1 MNTSMLL
8 GRVAGVPVRAH
19 WSMALI
25 AALFSVT
32 LTPEYGAVTALFVVF
47 ALFASILAHEIG
59 HAVVARRF
67 GVNTESID
75 LWALGGVARLDR
87 ESPTPR
93 ADGLIAVAGPATSLA
108 IGLIAGGV
116 GIVLQV
122 PVVFYIGFLNIALS
136 VFNMLPG
143 APLDGGRVIRAWRWS
158 RTGNRYRATRDA
170 AQAGRVLG
178 WVLGIVGIALVLYGQ
193 PGFFVGLVGMF
204 VALNARAEL
213 AVSYVGEHLDGMRVG
228 DLTWYGVAHAGSDM
242 DVDSMLWQRQRLG
255 RAGAVA
261 VDADDN
267 GTLDGIVLEDQ
278 LWALPDHERSLTML
292 TSMIVPFEQ
301 TARASA
307 GDDLISVMGR
317 INPIRPIVTVW
328 EGENLV
334 GIIPPDVLKS
344 QLQEAQQAAM
354 GLS

>member
-8 GRVAGVPVRAH
+8 GRIAGVPVRAH

-32 LTPEYGAVTALFVVF
+32 LTPEYGAVTASFVVF

-143 APLDGGRVIRAWRWS
+143 PRSTAAGSFGLGAGH
-158 RTGNRYRATRDA
+158 GRATATGRRATQHRRDEYS
-170 AQAGRVLG
+170 
-178 WVLGIVGIALVLYGQ
+178 VGC
-193 PGFFVGLVGMF
+193 
-204 VALNARAEL
+204 L
-213 AVSYVGEHLDGMRVG
+213 ASSVSL
-228 DLTWYGVAHAGSDM
+228 SCC
-242 DVDSMLWQRQRLG
+242 
-255 RAGAVA
+255 
-261 VDADDN
+261 
-267 GTLDGIVLEDQ
+267 
-278 LWALPDHERSLTML
+278 
-292 TSMIVPFEQ
+292 
-301 TARASA
+301 TASRASSWDWSA
-307 GDDLISVMGR
+307 CSSL
-317 INPIRPIVTVW
+317 
-328 EGENLV
+328 
-334 GIIPPDVLKS
+334 
-344 QLQEAQQAAM
+344 
-354 GLS
+354 

>member
-8 GRVAGVPVRAH
+8 GRIAGVPVRAH

-122 PVVFYIGFLNIALS
+122 PVVFYIGFLNIALFRVQHAARGTARRRPGHS
-136 VFNMLPG
+136 GLALVTDGQPLPG
-143 APLDGGRVIRAWRWS
+143 DARRSTGGTSTRLGAWHR
-158 RTGNRYRATRDA
+158 RYRSRAVRP
-170 AQAGRVLG
+170 AGLLRG
-178 WVLGIVGIALVLYGQ
+178 
-193 PGFFVGLVGMF
+193 
-204 VALNARAEL
+204 
-213 AVSYVGEHLDGMRVG
+213 
-228 DLTWYGVAHAGSDM
+228 T
-242 DVDSMLWQRQRLG
+242 G
-255 RAGAVA
+255 RHVR
-261 VDADDN
+261 
-267 GTLDGIVLEDQ
+267 
-278 LWALPDHERSLTML
+278 RSKR
-292 TSMIVPFEQ
+292 S
-301 TARASA
+301 R
-307 GDDLISVMGR
+307 
-317 INPIRPIVTVW
+317 
-328 EGENLV
+328 
-334 GIIPPDVLKS
+334 
-344 QLQEAQQAAM
+344 
-354 GLS
+354 